1 MQDHLLITE
10 LAQASTDVVLP
21 LADAPNSRP
30 LQVTK
35 ASVDL
40 YSAGGPGASDSQRR

>member
-21 LADAPNSRP
+21 LADVPKVVP
-30 LQVTK
+30 FK
-35 ASVDL
+35 
-40 YSAGGPGASDSQRR
+40 

>member
-21 LADAPNSRP
+21 LADAPTVVP
-30 LQVTK
+30 FK
-35 ASVDL
+35 
-40 YSAGGPGASDSQRR
+40 